1 MYHVYIS
8 ELETESA
15 LPLSICG
22 PWANTFPFP
31 SSLLVKGD
39 SWTDISITISKSS
52 IPKLA
57 ENNVIPSFIFLV
69 FQEQRTQ
76 QVFSVIYSP
85 QAFFKSHLYSSA
97 WHHCWNVIGSL
108 GDTAS
113 WLLFCPTWQGQ
124 HWIGSIRLWKAIKF
138 VSIFTWSLAPRFISF
153 PYSPNLSFWF
163 TWNFF
168 QTTELN
174 VPILTTHPSLQL
186 SDVCSGTFY
195 YIASK

>member
-85 QAFFKSHLYSSA
+85 QAFLKVICIQVLDAIAGTLLVHWGTLPLDSCSVPHDKGSTELGQSGCERLLNLYQSSHGL
-97 WHHCWNVIGSL
+97 WHP
-108 GDTAS
+108 D
-113 WLLFCPTWQGQ
+113 
-124 HWIGSIRLWKAIKF
+124 
-138 VSIFTWSLAPRFISF
+138 SF
-153 PYSPNLSFWF
+153 PSPTALISHFDF
-163 TWNFF
+163 HETFPK
-168 QTTELN
+168 QLN
-174 VPILTTHPSLQL
+174 
-186 SDVCSGTFY
+186 
-195 YIASK
+195 